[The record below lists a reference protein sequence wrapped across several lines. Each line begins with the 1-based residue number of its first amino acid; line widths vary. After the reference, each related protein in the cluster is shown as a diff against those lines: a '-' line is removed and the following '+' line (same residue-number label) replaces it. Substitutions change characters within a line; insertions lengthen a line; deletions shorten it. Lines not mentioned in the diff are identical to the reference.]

1 MEDCKGKLEGCTKKR
16 KKNIL
21 WALFSTVLAVLTV
34 HYILKQNKDM
44 SLGDLMAVIRSS
56 RAGYLLLGVLA
67 SALFVWFESVALQA
81 ILKHAK
87 CPHGGWQTLLYSASD
102 IYFSGIT
109 PSATGGQPAS
119 AFFMMR
125 NGISGGMAT
134 AVLILNLMMYTFSI
148 VLLGIGSI
156 LLKPYA
162 FLEFGIASKVLI
174 GIGFVGLTLLA
185 VAFFILLKK
194 EDLIFRPLSA
204 LITFLCNKGILKGK
218 EHKLRRM
225 VKIREDYA
233 RCSALISGR
242 KRVLLGAFFWNLVQR
257 ACQMTVP
264 MLVYAALGGQ
274 AGKLLMVYAK
284 QCLVTIGYNFIPIPG
299 GMGVADY
306 LMIDGFSGMMGE
318 RLAYNVELISRG
330 LTFYICVAAS
340 GILTFIGYFVGE
352 WKGKKQARA

>member
-1 MEDCKGKLEGCTKKR
+1 MESCNKKR
-16 KKNIL
+16 KKNML

-34 HYILKQNKDM
+34 RCILKQNKDM
-44 SLGDLMAVIRSS
+44 SLEDLVEVIRS
-56 RAGYLLLGVLA
+56 AKATYLLLGALA
-67 SALFVWFESVALQA
+67 SALFVWFESIALQA
-81 ILKHAK
+81 ILRHTK
-87 CPHGGWQTLLYSASD
+87 CPHGGLQTLLYSASD

-148 VLLGIGSI
+148 VFLGIGSI

-162 FLEFGIASKVLI
+162 FLEFGIVSKVLI
-174 GIGFVGLTLLA
+174 GIGFVGLTLLS

-194 EDLIFRPLSA
+194 EDLIFRPLSVV
-204 LITFLCNKGILKGK
+204 IGFLCDKRILKGK
-218 EHKLRRM
+218 EHKLKRM
-225 VKIREDYA
+225 AKIREDYA

-242 KRVLLGAFFWNLVQR
+242 KRILFGAFFWNLVQR

-274 AGKLLMVYAK
+274 AGKMLMVYAK
-284 QCLVTIGYNFIPIPG
+284 QCLVTIGYNFIPVPG
-299 GMGVADY
+299 GMGIADY

-318 RLAYNVELISRG
+318 QLAYSVELISRG
-330 LTFYICVAAS
+330 MMFYICVAAS
-340 GILTFIGYFVGE
+340 GILTLVGYIWSE
-352 WKGKKQARA
+352 RRQKKQLVKSNS